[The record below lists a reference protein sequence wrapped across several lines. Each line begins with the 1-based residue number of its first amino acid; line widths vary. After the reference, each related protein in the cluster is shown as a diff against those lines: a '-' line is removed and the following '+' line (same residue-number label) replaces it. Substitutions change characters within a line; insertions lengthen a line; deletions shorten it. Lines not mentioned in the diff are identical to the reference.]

1 MGGIGGVYLKRA
13 QVGYG
18 AARGKEDGTSRDGCC
33 KVFAFLGVVSVAIGA
48 EGTRFATPFGNDGSA
63 ADIDRHMRIRP
74 GAVCAA
80 SADGV
85 GVVAG
90 RVGADDTA
98 RDGDGLAS
106 GRPAFIADGGSV
118 GRARSTAKSSD
129 VSAGYGNRLAP
140 VFVGRSAATAD
151 AAGVFTG
158 DCLDGS
164 AFDHNAV
171 DL

>member
-18 AARGKEDGTSRDGCC
+18 VARGKEDGTSRDGCC
-33 KVFAFLGVVSVAIGA
+33 KVFAFMGVVSVAIGA

-63 ADIDRHMRIRP
+63 ADIDCHMRIRP